1 MFVCTGNICRSPLA
15 HRLLEKELD
24 ERGFGDR
31 VRVES
36 SGIGAWHL
44 GDDADPRMRRT
55 AAAHGVELH
64 HPARQL
70 GVQDVDQYDLLFAMD
85 HGHYREILSLAGSG
99 GGPGAGPAVREKL
112 YVFRQF
118 DPELTSGDELLPRK
132 MAPDVPDPYYGGAQ
146 GFEDV
151 FAMVERTCRGIVD
164 RIAKGALP

>member
-31 VRVES
+31 VQVES
-36 SGIGAWHL
+36 SGIGSWHV
-44 GDDADPRMRRT
+44 GEDADSRMRRT
-55 AAAHGVELH
+55 AAAHGVDLH

-70 GVQDVDQYDLLFAMD
+70 SRRDVEQYDVLFAMD
-85 HGHYREILSLAGSG
+85 QGHYREILSLGGSTI
-99 GGPGAGPAVREKL
+99 REKL

-118 DPELTSGDELLPRK
+118 DPELTSGEEPAPRK
-132 MAPDVPDPYYGGAQ
+132 DAPNVPDPYYGGAQ

-151 FAMVERTCRGIVD
+151 FAMVERTCRRIVD
-164 RIAKGALP
+164 RIAHGALP